1 MYKRT
6 NSCLPTIQLKLKTE
20 KFEGFI
26 TYSLD
31 QQIFKFKVNNG
42 HKESQETSNS
52 DKLSNLELWGVNV
65 DFKSYEQNWII
76 HGILQH
82 LNFYPPTENPCVMIK
97 ENFKIKSSEYSYLSR

>member
-1 MYKRT
+1 M
-6 NSCLPTIQLKLKTE
+6 
-20 KFEGFI
+20 
-26 TYSLD
+26 
-31 QQIFKFKVNNG
+31 NNG
-42 HKESQETSNS
+42 HKESQQTSNS

-97 ENFKIKSSEYSYLSR
+97 ENFKTKCSEYIVKEHGEQIIVQENKLLSTNYTVKTQN